1 LGVQVIV
8 RRLPARNEELLT
20 ASMRAFAARGYFGT
34 TTVQVAEQMGVSQS
48 YVIQAYGSKRCLFI
62 RTHAHAG
69 ELIVNT
75 FRSASNGHFD
85 RPRLGAAYRELVLS
99 EPAAVLVFAHGFSAA
114 TAEPEIGEE
123 ARRLFGAVYR
133 TLRDIGG
140 SDQEVSDFI
149 GRGMLI
155 NNLIL
160 MEAARYADEHDF
172 RAVVEIVLGV
182 PPAAPPRTSD
192 HNTVPDQE

>member
-1 LGVQVIV
+1 MRVLV
-8 RRLPARNEELLT
+8 RRVPARNEELLM

-75 FRSASNGHFD
+75 FRAASTGQFD
-85 RPRLGAAYRELVLS
+85 RQRLGAAYRELVLS

-114 TAEPEIGEE
+114 IAEPEIGQE
-123 ARRLFGAVYR
+123 ARRLFGTVYR
-133 TLRDIGG
+133 TLRDTGG

-172 RAVVEIVLGV
+172 RAVVEIVLGI
-182 PPAAPPRTSD
+182 PTTGTPRTSD
-192 HNTVPDQE
+192 DTTVPDQE